1 LPWPRA
7 AHARVLVRRSAKDAP
22 LWMNEPEPVVG
33 IHRRH
38 ALAWASLCVGLPQLP
53 AAAAAAAAAASL
65 EEYRDEAD
73 AFTIQVPRGWN
84 FAVPQQPYDRFRCEL
99 CSFVLNGTLF
109 SHQWSAKQQYPANMS
124 VGQHFWGVSP
134 IKTANLGHPRRSCR

>member
-1 LPWPRA
+1 MPWPRA
-7 AHARVLVRRSAKDAP
+7 AHARVLVGRSAKDAP
-22 LWMNEPEPVVG
+22 LSVNEPEPVLG

-53 AAAAAAAAAASL
+53 ATAAAAASL

-84 FAVPQQPYDRFRCEL
+84 FAVPQQPYDRFRCEILYETAL
-99 CSFVLNGTLF
+99 CSLTSGPQNSST
-109 SHQWSAKQQYPANMS
+109 
-124 VGQHFWGVSP
+124 
-134 IKTANLGHPRRSCR
+134 R